1 MISIFLLYTIM
12 ASTFTIGK
20 VLLTFVPPLF
30 LIGLRMVFSGVVLLT
45 GYYLYS
51 EKRVKIARFDWSI
64 LGVIS
69 LIHILIPYATE
80 FIALQSI
87 APSCAAL
94 MFNLSPF
101 FTALFSYW
109 YFNEIMTPVKWLGTA
124 ISFSGL
130 IYFIKPTVW
139 CWGDMMSLN
148 FAYVLLLTGVATS
161 TLAWVMIRQFVK
173 NKNYSIVLINGIA
186 MLFAGIE
193 SFIASYLY
201 QEQVL
206 FPWQHFW
213 QFIGLFLTIVLF
225 SNLFYN
231 FYGYLLKKY
240 TATFLSFMG
249 IATPLITACFD
260 WIFLGIGIHVNFF
273 ITLVIIGSGVYLF
286 YKEELK
292 QGYVVS

>member
-1 MISIFLLYTIM
+1 MISILLLYTIM

-51 EKRVKIARFDWSI
+51 EKRVKIARSDWSV

-139 CWGDMMSLN
+139 CWGDIMSLN

-193 SFIASYLY
+193 SFIASYVY

-213 QFIGLFLTIVLF
+213 QFVGLFLTIVLF